1 MRLEGAHD
9 SRAVNRRARGAETR
23 RPRASGG
30 LCRAWGSLLQGLPP
44 NPMAHGPR
52 DCPRGRSRS
61 VSTRTDSW
69 AYGCKPLLILRN
81 PYTTQTHAAQLKLPA
96 QSTPTPCAKPK
107 QLCIR
112 CLKSLLRLRKANCAR
127 NEPLHRDLRGSGE
140 VPVFTEN
147 ATMAALEEAAAR
159 LANVSLTDDAAA
171 APPALAPPQAPP
183 PLGAALQT
191 QPQAPPPPPPFGA
204 VPLEPPAAPLPPTT
218 PALGRPRSASTA
230 SAISE
235 LTATPATQAPPSTA
249 RRTPGARRST
259 ASPAFSPAFST
270 MSVRGE
276 IRVPNRRSTFGS
288 TTSSLR
294 SSGSHPWTAAAAA
307 AARRGQ
313 EEAFRREA
321 NEANIIRA
329 DEATTT
335 MTIRP
340 DSPPQRRSLLMDTL
354 TRQLRREQRDSGAT
368 RSVGREAPPPSGDGL
383 GASPATPA
391 PGARRRRAA
400 PPSDVTNT
408 TARRRPTSKAGKKP
422 APALARRGR
431 AKDQPSMLGFR

>member
-1 MRLEGAHD
+1 M
-9 SRAVNRRARGAETR
+9 
-23 RPRASGG
+23 
-30 LCRAWGSLLQGLPP
+30 
-44 NPMAHGPR
+44 
-52 DCPRGRSRS
+52 
-61 VSTRTDSW
+61 
-69 AYGCKPLLILRN
+69 
-81 PYTTQTHAAQLKLPA
+81 
-96 QSTPTPCAKPK
+96 
-107 QLCIR
+107 
-112 CLKSLLRLRKANCAR
+112 
-127 NEPLHRDLRGSGE
+127 
-140 VPVFTEN
+140 PVFTEN

-159 LANVSLTDDAAA
+159 LANVQLTDDAAA
-171 APPALAPPQAPP
+171 APPALAQPQAPP

-191 QPQAPPPPPPFGA
+191 QPQAPPPPPLLGA
-204 VPLEPPAAPLPPTT
+204 ALQTQPLAPPAAPLPPTT

-249 RRTPGARRST
+249 RRTPGARRSM

-400 PPSDVTNT
+400 APPSDVTNT

-422 APALARRGR
+422 TPALARRGR

>member
-1 MRLEGAHD
+1 M
-9 SRAVNRRARGAETR
+9 
-23 RPRASGG
+23 
-30 LCRAWGSLLQGLPP
+30 
-44 NPMAHGPR
+44 
-52 DCPRGRSRS
+52 
-61 VSTRTDSW
+61 
-69 AYGCKPLLILRN
+69 
-81 PYTTQTHAAQLKLPA
+81 
-96 QSTPTPCAKPK
+96 
-107 QLCIR
+107 
-112 CLKSLLRLRKANCAR
+112 
-127 NEPLHRDLRGSGE
+127 
-140 VPVFTEN
+140 PVFTEN

-171 APPALAPPQAPP
+171 APPALAQPQAPP

-191 QPQAPPPPPPFGA
+191 QPQAPPPPPLLGA
-204 VPLEPPAAPLPPTT
+204 ALQTQPLAPPAAPLPPTT

-249 RRTPGARRST
+249 RRTPGGRRST

-408 TARRRPTSKAGKKP
+408 TARRRPASKAGKKP